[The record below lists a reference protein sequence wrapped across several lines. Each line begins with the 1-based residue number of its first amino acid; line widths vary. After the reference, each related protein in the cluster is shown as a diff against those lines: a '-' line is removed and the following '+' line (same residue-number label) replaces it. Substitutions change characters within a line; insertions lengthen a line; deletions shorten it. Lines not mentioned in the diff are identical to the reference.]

1 MPRGVGGHS
10 PANVAKSLSGIDFPA
25 RKKEL
30 IAQAKKNKADKGV
43 IDALQGFPDKE
54 YNNMADVMKGY
65 GKEH

>member
-10 PANVAKSLSGIDFPA
+10 PANVTKSLSGIDFPA
-25 RKKEL
+25 KKKDL
-30 IAQAKKNKADKGV
+30 IAQARKNKAGKGV
-43 IDALQGFPDKE
+43 IDALQGFPDQE